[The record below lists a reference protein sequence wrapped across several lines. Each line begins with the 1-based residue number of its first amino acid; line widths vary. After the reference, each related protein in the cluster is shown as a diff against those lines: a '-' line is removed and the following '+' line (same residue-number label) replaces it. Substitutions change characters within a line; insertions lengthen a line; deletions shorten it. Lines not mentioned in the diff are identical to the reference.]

1 MVLTIE
7 KIVYPGRRLG
17 RHEGKVVFTDRG
29 LPGEVVEVEVVRDRK
44 SYTEARTARI
54 VEAAAARREPR
65 CGHYLVCGPYQE
77 MDYAQQLA
85 VKKDQVEEI
94 LGRELKE
101 AIGIGEIGPS
111 PEIWGYRNKIQ
122 LRVLWERE
130 RAEFV
135 YNEPGEEASFVP
147 VDRCHLVPERMNDLL
162 AEVRERMNAGPWTS
176 VTGVEIKSSRAS
188 GESLVVVHLDSGKD
202 AAEVA
207 AGLEEMRL
215 RYDLAGAVGFVF
227 DGKRVAKER
236 LFGRDFIEERV
247 GGLTYRIGARS
258 FFQVNVGILERV
270 FGDMEAAVAGM
281 GMADPVVA
289 DLYSGL
295 GTFGMFLAGKARE
308 VFGVE
313 ADEENVAYLKKNLD
327 RQPDRELRG
336 LRGDERGV
344 AAGGPGEA
352 GRGSSCSIRRD
363 GGSTPGWSRRS
374 ARDPVPVILY
384 LSCNPTTLARDL
396 KPLARR
402 RPTSSRDLKVYD
414 FFPHTPH
421 IECLAI
427 LMGDM
432 ISISHF
438 DLFTSRGGC
447 RCKTRRVKLYS

>member
-188 GESLVVVHLDSGKD
+188 GESLVVVHLDSEKD

-215 RYDLAGAVGFVF
+215 RHALAGAVGFVF
-227 DGKRVAKER
+227 DGKRVAVER
-236 LFGRDFIEERV
+236 LFGRGFVEEKIR
-247 GGLTYRIGARS
+247 GLTFRIGARS

-270 FGDMEAAVAGM
+270 IGDMEAAMAGM

-289 DLYSGL
+289 DMYCGI
-295 GTFGMFLAGKARE
+295 GTFGMALAGRARE

-313 ADEENVAYLKKNLD
+313 SDEENIASLKKNLALNGIGNFAVC
-327 RQPDRELRG
+327 EGTSEEWMEEIL
-336 LRGDERGV
+336 ERG
-344 AAGGPGEA
+344 PGVVVLDPPRRGIDGRIVEA
-352 GRGSSCSIRRD
+352 LGRG
-363 GGSTPGWSRRS
+363 
-374 ARDPVPVILY
+374 PVPVIMY
-384 LSCNPTTLARDL
+384 LSCNPATLARDL
-396 KPLARR
+396 KPLVSGGYELAA
-402 RPTSSRDLKVYD
+402 LKVYD

-427 LMGDM
+427 LMGRQPA
-432 ISISHF
+432 S
-438 DLFTSRGGC
+438 
-447 RCKTRRVKLYS
+447 